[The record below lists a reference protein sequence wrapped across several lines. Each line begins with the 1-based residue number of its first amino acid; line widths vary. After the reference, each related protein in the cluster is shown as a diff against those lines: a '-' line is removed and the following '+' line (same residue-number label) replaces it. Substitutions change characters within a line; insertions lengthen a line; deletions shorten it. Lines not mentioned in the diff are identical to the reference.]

1 MKVIRILGLV
11 VITAMAV
18 SAGAYADTAATDGN
32 IPPAESSGPTKP
44 IQLALIPE
52 VQLVPEHDSIGGLR
66 LNIYGC
72 NQNVTGVDIGFVHET
87 KENFAGVGFGVVSLI
102 HGEGRGLQLN
112 CIYTEAT
119 KRMSG
124 LQVGIFNHSGS
135 MHGLQIG
142 IVNIADDMTGIQI
155 GLWNEIKTKEIW
167 NVLPLFNAAF

>member
-1 MKVIRILGLV
+1 MKATRILGLV
-11 VITAMAV
+11 AITAVALSV
-18 SAGAYADTAATDGN
+18 AAHADSAATGGGAS
-32 IPPAESSGPTKP
+32 PEQSSGSTKP

-52 VQLVPEHDSIGGLR
+52 VQLVPEHESIGGLR

-112 CIYTEAT
+112 CIYSEAT

-135 MHGLQIG
+135 MHGVQIG
-142 IVNIADDMTGIQI
+142 LVNIADDMTGIQI
-155 GLWNEIKTKEIW
+155 GLWNEIKTKEMW